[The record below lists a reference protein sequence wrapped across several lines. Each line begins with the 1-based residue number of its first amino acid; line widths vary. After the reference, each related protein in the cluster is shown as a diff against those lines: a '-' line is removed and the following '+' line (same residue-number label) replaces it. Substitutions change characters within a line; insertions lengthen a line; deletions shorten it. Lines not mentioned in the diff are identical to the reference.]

1 LLEAEQR
8 DRINPPKT
16 PAFYTVYGDTNKDI
30 ANTRANKFSKVAVS
44 RAFHDYVQGRD
55 SKELR
60 DITTGS
66 TSGGFLIPLSFVPE
80 MTQTLRTYGPFASLV
95 NTKYG
100 AQPQKFPLSDDSAR
114 NFYCVG

>member
-1 LLEAEQR
+1 
-8 DRINPPKT
+8 
-16 PAFYTVYGDTNKDI
+16 
-30 ANTRANKFSKVAVS
+30 
-44 RAFHDYVQGRD
+44 VQGRD

-80 MTQTLRTYGPFASLV
+80 ITQTLLTYGPFASLV

-114 NFYCVG
+114 NFTVLGEGTGTSTLESDPTRSSVTINDTSTCVSTCKASLAIGEGCGILFRVLHG